1 MRFLGRR
8 QLIVAGIIGSIAAWF
23 ASTRATARSFG
34 NIGEL
39 REAVMAAARAAPG
52 VTKVVADPDNPAQFI
67 STIGEDTVTSD
78 VTNLFGYL
86 SAYPDE
92 NADEAIARFVRS
104 MAEGLS
110 KAISDDII
118 VPVVRTRDYVEDAA
132 RRGQELLQEPIGA
145 DLVTVYMAD
154 RPDSMTPI
162 GVRDLPGRALEDVR
176 KTALA
181 NLRKSLPK
189 LVEDDGLGFGM
200 LYYVD
205 DNPMLSPSLLLL
217 DEFWQSIAARFPGD
231 VLIALPRKDQLFLF
245 EDDPKHAAGARRL
258 IELTI
263 EENFNL
269 LTPQLYARRGGR
281 IVAVPDR

>member
-8 QLIVAGIIGSIAAWF
+8 QLIVAGIIGSIVAWF
-23 ASTRATARSFG
+23 ASTRATARTFG
-34 NIGEL
+34 DIGEL

-52 VTKVVADPDNPAQFI
+52 VTKVVADPDNAVQFTT
-67 STIGEDTVTSD
+67 TIDGEVVTSD

-86 SAYPDE
+86 SSYPDE
-92 NADEAIARFVRS
+92 NPDEAIARFIRS
-104 MAEGLS
+104 MVESRS
-110 KAISDDII
+110 KAITDDMI
-118 VPVVRTRDYVEDAA
+118 VPVIRSRDYLREADGTD
-132 RRGQELLQEPIGA
+132 RRLLHEPFGA
-145 DLVTVYMAD
+145 DLVVVYMAD
-154 RPDSMTPI
+154 RPDSMAAI
-162 GVRDLPGRALEDVR
+162 GVKDLPGRALENVR

-189 LVEDDGLGFGM
+189 MVEDDSLGFGM

-217 DEFWQSIAARFPGD
+217 DEFWQSIALRFPGD

-245 EDDPKHAAGARRL
+245 DDDPEHATGARRL
-258 IELTI
+258 IEITI
-263 EENFNL
+263 EEDFNL

-281 IVAVPDR
+281 IVVVSG

>member
-23 ASTRATARSFG
+23 ASTRAAARSFG

-52 VTKVVADPDNPAQFI
+52 VTKVVADPDNAAQFT
-67 STIGEDTVTSD
+67 STIGEETVTSD

-86 SAYPDE
+86 SANPDE

-104 MAEGLS
+104 MAESLS
-110 KAISDDII
+110 RAISDDII
-118 VPVVRTRDYVEDAA
+118 VPVIRIRDYVQDAA
-132 RRGQELLQEPIGA
+132 RRGQELLHEPIGA
-145 DLVTVYMAD
+145 DLVVVYMAD
-154 RPDSMTPI
+154 RPDSMAPI
-162 GVRDLPGRALEDVR
+162 GVKDLPGRALEDVR

-217 DEFWQSIAARFPGD
+217 DEFWESIAARFPGD

-245 EDDPKHAAGARRL
+245 ADDPKHATGARRL
-258 IELTI
+258 IEVTI
-263 EENFNL
+263 EEDFNL
-269 LTPQLYARRGGR
+269 LSPQLYARRGGR
-281 IVAVPDR
+281 IVAVSE

>member
-1 MRFLGRR
+1 MRFIGRR
-8 QLIVAGIIGSIAAWF
+8 QLIATGVIGSIIAWF

-34 NIGEL
+34 DIGEL

-52 VTKVVADPDNPAQFI
+52 VTKVVADPDNAAQFTA
-67 STIGEDTVTSD
+67 TIGQDTVTSD

-86 SAYPDE
+86 SANPDE

-104 MAEGLS
+104 MSEGLS

-132 RRGQELLQEPIGA
+132 RREQELLHEPIGA
-145 DLVTVYMAD
+145 DLVIVYMAD
-154 RPDSMTPI
+154 RPDSVVPI
-162 GVRDLPGRALEDVR
+162 GIKDLPGRALEDVR

-189 LVEDDGLGFGM
+189 MVEDDSLGFGM

-231 VLIALPRKDQLFLF
+231 LLIALPRKDQLFLF
-245 EDDPKHAAGARRL
+245 DDDPEHATGARRL
-258 IELTI
+258 IEITI
-263 EENFNL
+263 EEDFNL

-281 IVAVPDR
+281 IVPVGN